1 MGSSPASVR
10 FTNEASRVTKALR
23 YSGLLCAANAQDTRD
38 WIPEATRRE
47 WKYIVV
53 HHSATTSGSVDSIHE
68 QHRRRKDATGNPWLG
83 IGYHF
88 VIGNGNGM
96 DDGLAEPTFRWKQQ
110 LHGAHCGNA
119 HYNGAGIGICL
130 IGNFEDNPPTA
141 RQRRSLIR
149 LIRYLS
155 VRYEIGQSAIIGHKS
170 VRPTLCPGKQLKLRE
185 VVQQALADLPAL

>member
-1 MGSSPASVR
+1 
-10 FTNEASRVTKALR
+10 
-23 YSGLLCAANAQDTRD
+23 LLCAANAQDTRD
-38 WIPEATRRE
+38 WIPKATRRE

-68 QHRRRKDATGNPWLG
+68 EHRRRKDAAGNPWLG

-96 DDGLAEPTFRWKQQ
+96 DDGFAEPTFRWKQQ

-119 HYNGAGIGICL
+119 QYNGAGIGICL

-155 VRYEIGQSAIIGHKS
+155 VRYEIGQAAIIGHKS
-170 VRPTLCPGKQLKLRE
+170 VRPTLCPGKQLKLHE